1 MCLETRKLTLAR
13 SMIKAENLSVGIG
26 LTTILQDINWTVK
39 RGEHWII
46 TGQNGAGK
54 STLARSLVGKTRKMK
69 GSLRFP
75 FLGAQPDFD
84 RKKRAVALVS
94 FTDTSKL
101 FRSANIQHY
110 YQQRY
115 HAFDADGH
123 LTVRSYLEA
132 GNFSADDPAH
142 QRILKLLRLEDLLDK
157 ERIKLSSGQTRKM
170 LLAKALI
177 KRPELLILDNPY
189 IGLDIE
195 SRELLNDTL
204 DELAAAGE
212 VTLILA
218 GQYDALPACISHRIH
233 LEEGKCRAIGALAKV
248 NEEVKVPSATSDA
261 ATLQQL
267 KAFYQTQG
275 AALDVKHVVK
285 LDKVTVRYGTTT
297 ILDQVDWAVT
307 PGEKWMLRGENGA
320 GKSTLLSLIYGDN
333 PQAYGL
339 PVYLFDKKRGKG
351 QSIWSIKKRIGFTS
365 PELHAYYDED
375 HTAKYLVWSGLS
387 DNFYVE
393 KRVSDEH
400 RAFVEALFRYFGI
413 EKHYNQNFSQLS
425 TGVQRLIFFM
435 RALVKAP
442 PVLLLDEPFQG
453 FDPQTISACQ
463 QLLDAL
469 LDERFTLIFISHFEH
484 EVPSSVDQVYRLM
497 KD

>member
-1 MCLETRKLTLAR
+1 
-13 SMIKAENLSVGIG
+13 MIKADNLTVGIG
-26 LTTILQDINWTVK
+26 LTTILQDINWTVN

-46 TGQNGAGK
+46 TGLNGAGK
-54 STLARSLVGKTRKMK
+54 SILARSLVGKTRKIS
-69 GSLRFP
+69 GVLQFP
-75 FLGAQPDFD
+75 FLGQQPDFE
-84 RKKRAVALVS
+84 RKQRAITLVS

-123 LTVRSYLEA
+123 LTVRSYLEN
-132 GNFSADDPAH
+132 GNFDTKDLAH
-142 QRILKLLRLEDLLDK
+142 QKIIKLLRLEDLLDK

-195 SRELLNDTL
+195 SRQLLNDTL

-218 GQYDALPACISHRIH
+218 GQYDKLPTCISHRLH
-233 LEEGKCRAIGALAKV
+233 LEEGRCLSAGPIEKV
-248 NEEVKVPSATSDA
+248 DAVIKTPDTTSDHS
-261 ATLQQL
+261 TLQEL
-267 KAFYQTQG
+267 SAFYQAKG
-275 AALDVKHVVK
+275 APLEVKRVVHLD
-285 LDKVTVRYGTTT
+285 DVTVRYGATT
-297 ILDQVDWAVT
+297 ILDQVNWTVV

-351 QSIWSIKKRIGFTS
+351 QSIWAIKKRIGFTS
-365 PELHAYYDED
+365 PELHAYYDEN
-375 HTAKYLVWSGLS
+375 HTAKYLAWSGLS

-393 KRVSDEH
+393 KRVPDEY
-400 RAFVEALFRYFGI
+400 RAFIQAFFRYFGI
-413 EKHYNQNFSQLS
+413 EKHYDQKFNELS
-425 TGVQRLIFFM
+425 TGVQRLVFFI

-453 FDPQTISACQ
+453 FDPPTIRACQ
-463 QLLDAL
+463 KL
-469 LDERFTLIFISHFEH
+469 LDEILDDRFTLIFISHFEH
-484 EVPSSVDQVYRLM
+484 EVPTSVNQVYRLQ
-497 KD
+497 KG